1 MATHENKG
9 ESLLLN
15 TDIFRFEFVDRKGE
29 RQAID
34 EYLSDFSQ
42 CTPYALWMRGER
54 GNGKSFFLSEYVI
67 AQNHF
72 SSVYVNPERGN
83 MSSGSYLKLFISQLN
98 KAAKL
103 KFSSYL
109 RANYSSIAAIG
120 QKAINV
126 ALNLADLDDIGLDE
140 LSSTIANYF
149 VSKCGEKDNTV
160 AVIRKYINEALKK
173 CERIVVI
180 LDNFSQCDQTSL
192 DVISAVIHELA
203 YDTRLKYIICTT
215 DEDLD
220 QRFDIK
226 SVLAEKIP
234 NKPLNISPL
243 QHKQLFVRM
252 LERTFDLDEAN
263 IKLLSQAFDLCSGIP
278 QKFKELLINI
288 YTAQGIIIDGRKAR
302 FASDI
307 FKTMIIKGE
316 ISFDIDA
323 LCQKKKAAKTVLQ
336 IISFWGG
343 PISPNILYEVIEYIA
358 NIDSIP
364 FFEKEIAQ
372 VIQELE
378 ALHILSR
385 TYENRTLL
393 LQFKHDSVKIA
404 VSEYFREDNLIPFL
418 HFCFYEYLMTREDV
432 TSSPY
437 WQQYY
442 KSLRAYHS
450 YAAHAD
456 DWIEYNYQYGQEFFE
471 KNMFEAAETIFLR
484 LESALINL
492 TARELL
498 TIGKT
503 FFFCGQYQKTDNVL
517 SMFHARKL
525 VSDLGNHDAIHL
537 YLLQAYTKSCLL
549 NSVQAL
555 AAISEAEK
563 LCRGDNPSH
572 IKIQGAKQSILFL
585 LPGGFSQAKEIFDD
599 LIRGNCQTHEMALV
613 YQSAMDYYEGDE
625 SKALLNKGL
634 LIARKYADKII
645 EGKILNNLGF
655 ESLRCGEYVQA
666 RQYFD
671 DSIKI
676 LGELQPHEQAYSYS
690 NRAVLHMISKDWE
703 QALGD
708 IIEALFWNKSNYA
721 SLVLKTNRMLC
732 YFFMGNQQW
741 EDIYQELYYYIASN
755 HCVDDKI
762 YKKIC
767 INMALLASETNQFSA
782 GIDLLERCHPHLES
796 ELPHWKYRFL
806 RLYQKLTG
814 TAFDLL
820 PIMDMQYRS
829 YYCDIEFEP
838 WLLNFSHD

>member
-1 MATHENKG
+1 M
-9 ESLLLN
+9 LN
-15 TDIFRFEFVDRKGE
+15 TDIFKFEFVDREGE

-42 CTPYALWMRGER
+42 STPYALWIRGKR
-54 GNGKSFFLSEYVI
+54 GNGKSFFLSEYVTT
-67 AQNHF
+67 QDRF

-83 MSSGSYLKLFISQLN
+83 MSSGAYLKLFISQLN

-109 RANYSSIAAIG
+109 RANYNSVAAIG
-120 QKAINV
+120 QKAINI

-140 LSSTIANYF
+140 LSSTVTNYF
-149 VSKCGEKDNTV
+149 VSKHGEKDNTV

-173 CERIVVI
+173 CKRIVII

-203 YDTRLKYIICTT
+203 YDTRLKHIICTT

-226 SVLAEKIP
+226 TVLAEKIP
-234 NKPLNISPL
+234 NKPLVISQL
-243 QHKQLFVRM
+243 QHKGLFVRM
-252 LERTFDLDEAN
+252 LERTFDLNETN
-263 IKLLSQAFDLCSGIP
+263 INLLSQAFDLCNGIP

-288 YTAQGIIIDGRKAR
+288 YTAQGIIIDGGKAR
-302 FASDI
+302 FASNI
-307 FKTMIIKGE
+307 FKTMILKGE
-316 ISFDIDA
+316 VSFDIDA
-323 LCQKKKAAKTVLQ
+323 LCQKKKVAKIVLQ
-336 IISFWGG
+336 ITSLWGA

-364 FFEKEIAQ
+364 FFKEEIGQ

-385 TYENRTLL
+385 TYENYTPL

-404 VSEYFREDNLIPFL
+404 VSEYFQEDNLISFL
-418 HFCFYEYLMTREDV
+418 HFCFYEYMMTRDDV
-432 TSSPY
+432 TSLPY
-437 WQQYY
+437 WQRYY

-450 YAAHAD
+450 YAAHTE
-456 DWIEYNYQYGQEFFE
+456 DWIAYNYQYGKEFFE

-492 TARELL
+492 KGRELL

-503 FFFCGQYQKTDNVL
+503 FFFCGQYQKADNVL
-517 SMFHARKL
+517 SMLHARRL
-525 VSDLGNHDAIHL
+525 LNDLDNHDAVQV
-537 YLLQAYTKSCLL
+537 YLFQAYTKSCLL
-549 NSVQAL
+549 NSGQAL

-563 LCRGDNPSH
+563 LCTGDDPSH
-572 IKIQGAKQSILFL
+572 ITIQGAKQSILFL
-585 LPGGFSQAKEIFDD
+585 SPGGLLQAKSLFDS
-599 LIRGNCQTHEMALV
+599 LIHESPQTREMALV

-625 SKALLNKGL
+625 SKKLLKKGL
-634 LIARKYADKII
+634 LIAQKYEDKII

-655 ESLRCGEYVQA
+655 ESLRCGEYPQA
-666 RQYFD
+666 RKYFN
-671 DSIKI
+671 DSIRI
-676 LGELQPHEQAYSYS
+676 LGELQPHEQAYAYS
-690 NRAVLHMISKDWE
+690 NRAVLHMISKNWE
-703 QALGD
+703 QALAD

-721 SLVLKTNRMLC
+721 SIVLKTNRMLC

-741 EDIYQELYYYIASN
+741 EAIFQELYDYIASN
-755 HCVDDKI
+755 YYVDDKI

-767 INMALLASETNQFSA
+767 INMALLASKTNRFST
-782 GIDLLERCHPHLES
+782 GIDLLERCRPHLES

-806 RLYQKLTG
+806 RLYRKLTG
-814 TAFDLL
+814 TTADLL
-820 PIMDMQYRS
+820 PKMDVQCHS

>member
-1 MATHENKG
+1 M
-9 ESLLLN
+9 LN
-15 TDIFRFEFVDRKGE
+15 TDIFKFEFVDRRGE

-42 CTPYALWMRGER
+42 CTPYVLWIRGKR
-54 GNGKSFFLSEYVI
+54 GNGKSFFLSEYVTTRDCY
-67 AQNHF
+67 

-83 MSSGSYLKLFISQLN
+83 MSSGAYLKLFISQLN
-98 KAAKL
+98 KVAKL

-126 ALNLADLDDIGLDE
+126 VLNLADLDEIGLDE
-140 LSSTIANYF
+140 LSSAVTNYF
-149 VSKCGEKDNTV
+149 ISKRGERDNTV

-173 CERIVVI
+173 CGRIVVI

-226 SVLAEKIP
+226 AVLAEKIP
-234 NKPLNISPL
+234 NKPLVISPL
-243 QHKQLFVRM
+243 QHKRLFVRM

-263 IKLLSQAFDLCSGIP
+263 IKLLSHAFDLCNGIP

-288 YTAQGIIIDGRKAR
+288 YTAQGIIIDGSKAR

-307 FKTMIIKGE
+307 FKTMILKGE

-323 LCQKKKAAKTVLQ
+323 LCQKKKVAKTVLQ
-336 IISFWGG
+336 LISLWGG
-343 PISPNILYEVIEYIA
+343 PISPNILYEVIEFIA

-364 FFEKEIAQ
+364 FFKEEIGH

-378 ALHILSR
+378 ALHILCR
-385 TYENRTLL
+385 TYEDHTLL

-404 VSEYFREDNLIPFL
+404 VSEYFREDNLVPFL
-418 HFCFYEYLMTREDV
+418 HFCFYEYLMTRDDV
-432 TSSPY
+432 TSLPY
-437 WQQYY
+437 WQRYY

-450 YAAHAD
+450 YAAHTE
-456 DWIEYNYQYGQEFFE
+456 DWIAYNYQYGQEFFE

-492 TARELL
+492 TGRELL
-498 TIGKT
+498 TISKT
-503 FFFCGQYQKTDNVL
+503 FFFCGQYQKADDVL

-525 VSDLGNHDAIHL
+525 LSDLDNHDAVQL
-537 YLLQAYTKSCLL
+537 YLLQAHTKSCLL
-549 NSVQAL
+549 NSEQAL
-555 AAISEAEK
+555 ASISEAEK
-563 LCRGDNPSH
+563 LCTDDNPSR
-572 IKIQGAKQSILFL
+572 ITIQGAKQSILYL
-585 LPGGFSQAKEIFDD
+585 SPGGFSQAKNLFDN
-599 LIRGNCQTHEMALV
+599 LIRENCQTREMALV

-625 SKALLNKGL
+625 SKTLLKKGL
-634 LIARKYADKII
+634 LIARECADKII

-655 ESLRCGEYVQA
+655 ESLRCGEYSQA
-666 RQYFD
+666 RRYFD
-671 DSIKI
+671 DSIRI

-721 SLVLKTNRMLC
+721 SIVLKTNRMLC

-741 EDIYQELYYYIASN
+741 EDIYQELYSYIVSN

-767 INMALLASETNQFSA
+767 INMALLASKTNQFST
-782 GIDLLERCHPHLES
+782 GIDLLERCRPHLES

-814 TAFDLL
+814 TTADLPL
-820 PIMDMQYRS
+820 KMGIQCHS